1 MSMILFIDSLFV
13 TFDKGKSIVSLLF
26 FQIQPKKMLQLVVF
40 RDKKEI
46 SLYVWSQWMWCKC
59 MTNER
64 TKMTLML
71 CSPQYYDMQACIL
84 ICPHVTCLT
93 WAQPNLTPPHLTSYW
108 YCHKQGHH
116 NGQSAVYETRTT
128 MHLTRTTR

>member
-84 ICPHVTCLT
+84 ICPQSTCHLSYMCT
-93 WAQPNLTPPHLTSYW
+93 APPPLHLTLILPQAGSSQRSKCSLWNKNY
-108 YCHKQGHH
+108 YAFNK
-116 NGQSAVYETRTT
+116 NY
-128 MHLTRTTR
+128 